1 MRRAHQENKN
11 HFAVLVSGDDIRRF
25 LLNGLAALTIFIP
38 FLPSNAATNVPLA
51 ARPADGDQGITVTVD
66 TDSIKAVL
74 SAVLNPGLKME
85 DALRIAALPGNQGLI
100 RKARTSGR
108 PGTDELFAKALMAA
122 GHHDD
127 AAADPGQ
134 FNFRT
139 VRDHTAQIQATL
151 ARLEDPTA
159 NLMRSVRARIAEFTP
174 PNASGHV
181 TGYLVAGGTSGG
193 FAFGDPEF
201 FLNLDRSPSA
211 ALATTVMQHELFHA
225 IQGIARK
232 SMVLSKAATAC
243 FAKIPDSGEL
253 WQIFGSLQMEGTASL
268 VGDVTGMPAGI
279 DALSDEER
287 KNVLRNVGMVGR
299 SITLMELSVHGL
311 NTGAQVGYDKIY
323 ELGFYGDEVL
333 YALGYVMARAIAAE
347 EGKSAIAELIG
358 QPGSHFVQR
367 YRNLKGYGKS
377 DAVPAL
383 RAETLQSADQLA
395 ACTAGLANVR

>member
-1 MRRAHQENKN
+1 
-11 HFAVLVSGDDIRRF
+11 
-25 LLNGLAALTIFIP
+25 
-38 FLPSNAATNVPLA
+38 
-51 ARPADGDQGITVTVD
+51 VTVD

-74 SAVLNPGLKME
+74 SAVLNPGLKMD

-100 RKARTSGR
+100 RKARTYGR

-127 AAADPGQ
+127 ASADPGK

-139 VRDHTAQIQATL
+139 VRDRAAQIQATL
-151 ARLEDPTA
+151 ARLEDPA
-159 NLMRSVRARIAEFTP
+159 VNLMPSVRARIAEFTP
-174 PNASGHV
+174 PNLSGHV
-181 TGYLVAGGTSGG
+181 TGYLVVGGTSGG
-193 FAFGDPEF
+193 FAFGDSEF
-201 FLNLDRSPSA
+201 FLNLDRFPSA

-225 IQGIARK
+225 VQAIARK
-232 SMVLSKAATAC
+232 SMDLSKATTPC
-243 FAKIPDSGEL
+243 LAKIPNSAEL

-268 VGDVTGMPAGI
+268 VGDVSGMPAGI

-287 KNVLRNVGMVGR
+287 KKTLRNVGMVGR
-299 SITLMELSVHGL
+299 SITLLELSVHGL

-358 QPGSHFVQR
+358 QPGAHFVQR

-383 RAETLQSADQLA
+383 HAETLQSADQLA